1 MIRHSYVHLLLLILA
16 IFSAASSDLFEICYA
31 FIQKIWHLQIR
42 SYEEDFLD
50 QQIDWMRS
58 VSDGAP
64 VERTFIQFN
73 TNLKAR
79 AMKDGEDGE
88 DGEDGDGWI
97 LLDVIFAYLIALIV
111 R

>member
-1 MIRHSYVHLLLLILA
+1 
-16 IFSAASSDLFEICYA
+16 
-31 FIQKIWHLQIR
+31 
-42 SYEEDFLD
+42 
-50 QQIDWMRS
+50 

-79 AMKDGEDGE
+79 VMKDGEDGE

>member
-1 MIRHSYVHLLLLILA
+1 MPCLYSENLTLTNPIL
-16 IFSAASSDLFEICYA
+16 SL
-31 FIQKIWHLQIR
+31 
-42 SYEEDFLD
+42 EEDFLD

-79 AMKDGEDGE
+79 VMK

-97 LLDVIFAYLIALIV
+97 LLDVIFAYLIV

>member
-1 MIRHSYVHLLLLILA
+1 MIA
-16 IFSAASSDLFEICYA
+16 MPLFKK
-31 FIQKIWHLQIR
+31 FDHFQIR
-42 SYEEDFLD
+42 CYEEDFLD

-79 AMKDGEDGE
+79 VMK